1 MASSNRSASI
11 DVMENIQLYNITRY
25 SFYQLVET
33 LFKLSRVESSDGLRL
48 LPVEEPIR
56 FISSAGLA
64 FPIRDIIDVLSTEKG
79 RYFLE
84 VSFLGLHGS
93 QSPLPTYYLE
103 SLATEYL
110 HKETKLVDFMNLF
123 NHRLVLLLHHIWRKY
138 RYYINFRNEGVDVFS
153 QRMFS
158 LVGLGHEK
166 TRNRLSI
173 HHSKMLAYA
182 GMLAS
187 PARSAEV
194 ITNLVSHCFNLQ
206 DVTLKEW
213 CFRYVNISEKEQ
225 NRLGGV
231 LKEFGKPPIGRSCLG
246 INFTLGSR
254 NPDRGGKFE
263 LQINSLTRQQFLSF
277 LPNGENYLSLIT
289 FVSFVLKDQFAWDL
303 KLGLKSKQIT
313 GMRLGDDYNSML
325 GWTSFLGEIERN
337 PHVTICIRE

>member
-1 MASSNRSASI
+1 MADSNRSTRS
-11 DVMENIQLYNITRY
+11 DVEKTQLINITRY
-25 SFYQLVET
+25 SFYQLVEI
-33 LFKLSRVESSDGLRL
+33 LFKLSKVESATTLAL
-48 LPVEEPIR
+48 LPQKEPIR
-56 FISSAGLA
+56 FMSSAGLE
-64 FPIRDIIDVLSTEKG
+64 FPIRDIVDVLSTKQG
-79 RYFLE
+79 QYYLE

-103 SLATEYL
+103 SLAAEYL

-138 RYYINFRNEGVDVFS
+138 RYYINFRDEGTDAFS

-187 PARSAEV
+187 PGRSSEV
-194 ITNLVSHCFNLQ
+194 IANLVSHCFDLP
-206 DVTLKEW
+206 DVSLKEW
-213 CFRYVNISEKEQ
+213 RFRYVNISENEQ
-225 NRLGGV
+225 NRLGGI
-231 LKEFGKPPIGRSCLG
+231 LKELGRPPTGRSCLG
-246 INFTLGSR
+246 MNFTLGGK

-263 LQINSLTRQQFLSF
+263 LQLNNLSRKQFLSF

-303 KLGLKSKQIT
+303 KLGLKPKQIT
-313 GMRLGDDYNSML
+313 GMKLGDEQNSML
-325 GWTSFLGEIERN
+325 GWTSFVGKPDQKPN
-337 PHVTICIRE
+337 VTICIRE